1 MSVLGIDFGNDNC
14 VMMIARK
21 RGFDLAV
28 NQNSNRSTP
37 TLVGFAGPGEARNMG
52 ERAKSSMMSNIPT
65 TVKNVKQYVG
75 KDIAEITDRERGYQ
89 TATVVEGDR
98 EAGFQLPVDGNN
110 RNFNASEVAAMMFQD
125 LRDIAEKEC
134 EQLTVDCVV
143 ACPGYWTDRQR
154 HALRDAARMVGFK
167 VLRLVSEHA
176 ACAMT
181 YGCNPKRDLPAED
194 VDPKVVLMLDVGN
207 SVTQCSLV
215 KFNKGKCSIAGYA
228 ADETLGGRDFDRLLF
243 DHFAD
248 QFKEKFKIDIRS
260 NKKAS
265 LRLLN
270 ACEAAKLRLSANT
283 EAAVNVECIMEDTD
297 VNGKITRDEF
307 EAMAQPLFQK
317 LMGIIEQIREQTG
330 NPTINSLEL
339 MGGGSRIPA
348 IEALMRENFPK
359 PEGQEEDI
367 IARSLILQDPVA
379 RGAALVAA
387 QCSPLF
393 KLYPFTV
400 TDVVVN
406 PVAFSWL
413 HFSKDA
419 EEQGEDDDEATMAV
433 DEEPSA
439 TEEKTM
445 TLFERC
451 TPNPSSKLVTFQRK
465 EAFELNAA
473 YANPDELSENASPF
487 IGKFTVSGIPEGK
500 MSKIKVKIRMDPSS
514 QITVESAEMV
524 EVEYIEVEEPVAAC
538 PPEAAPEAE
547 AEAEAEAEP
556 EAEAEAAAE
565 EPAAEEPAAEEEKPK
580 MEKKRKKKTKKTPL
594 TVTASTWEQPQA
606 ELQAKIEMLLEL
618 ETADRL
624 IHDTQDRKNAVESY
638 VYSTRDDLD
647 MHLGPFAEEGA
658 KATFKKLL
666 EETEDWL
673 YGDGE
678 NCTKSEYVNKLK
690 ELKELGDPVY
700 KRHKEAE
707 LRPKA
712 VEGLQHAIESARSFV
727 GSTDEAYAHIKD
739 EDRGQVSEMADKHAA
754 WLNEVSDAQEQKQQ
768 FEEPAFSAKQCEDK
782 AKELNEITT
791 RKANIPKPAP
801 PEEKKEEENKEE
813 ENKEE
818 TKEGG
823 DPDKEEAPAAEDPAA
838 DMEID

>member
-1 MSVLGIDFGNDNC
+1 
-14 VMMIARK
+14 
-21 RGFDLAV
+21 
-28 NQNSNRSTP
+28 
-37 TLVGFAGPGEARNMG
+37 
-52 ERAKSSMMSNIPT
+52 
-65 TVKNVKQYVG
+65 
-75 KDIAEITDRERGYQ
+75 
-89 TATVVEGDR
+89 
-98 EAGFQLPVDGNN
+98 
-110 RNFNASEVAAMMFQD
+110 
-125 LRDIAEKEC
+125 
-134 EQLTVDCVV
+134 
-143 ACPGYWTDRQR
+143 
-154 HALRDAARMVGFK
+154 
-167 VLRLVSEHA
+167 
-176 ACAMT
+176 
-181 YGCNPKRDLPAED
+181 
-194 VDPKVVLMLDVGN
+194 
-207 SVTQCSLV
+207 
-215 KFNKGKCSIAGYA
+215 
-228 ADETLGGRDFDRLLF
+228 
-243 DHFAD
+243 
-248 QFKEKFKIDIRS
+248 
-260 NKKAS
+260 
-265 LRLLN
+265 
-270 ACEAAKLRLSANT
+270 
-283 EAAVNVECIMEDTD
+283 
-297 VNGKITRDEF
+297 
-307 EAMAQPLFQK
+307 
-317 LMGIIEQIREQTG
+317 
-330 NPTINSLEL
+330 

-413 HFSKDA
+413 HFSK
-419 EEQGEDDDEATMAV
+419 DDDEATMAV

-556 EAEAEAAAE
+556 
-565 EPAAEEPAAEEEKPK
+565 AAEEEKPK

-624 IHDTQDRKNAVESY
+624 IHDTQDRKNAV
-638 VYSTRDDLD
+638 
-647 MHLGPFAEEGA
+647 
-658 KATFKKLL
+658 
-666 EETEDWL
+666 
-673 YGDGE
+673 
-678 NCTKSEYVNKLK
+678 
-690 ELKELGDPVY
+690 
-700 KRHKEAE
+700 
-707 LRPKA
+707 
-712 VEGLQHAIESARSFV
+712 
-727 GSTDEAYAHIKD
+727 
-739 EDRGQVSEMADKHAA
+739 
-754 WLNEVSDAQEQKQQ
+754 
-768 FEEPAFSAKQCEDK
+768 
-782 AKELNEITT
+782 
-791 RKANIPKPAP
+791 
-801 PEEKKEEENKEE
+801 
-813 ENKEE
+813 
-818 TKEGG
+818 
-823 DPDKEEAPAAEDPAA
+823 
-838 DMEID
+838 